1 MWYFEVAGALV
12 IILIL
17 LLVLRSMQ
25 KSRKTQTHDGQ
36 TEVAPVPEVESPIE
50 MVTQEP
56 THEHREDERAS
67 LHAQTAEP
75 ISWFNDV
82 VPEQVPPLVL
92 QDLDEAETDFHLN
105 EDHVVRMS
113 SYETPHTTF
122 EDEDDDEVIEA
133 SDWLAEPSSE
143 HVAMAVPD
151 ERQQW
156 LQSNLD
162 MPGVLGWFTLTAF
175 GEVRYFD
182 QPYADEVH
190 HHFAKLLE
198 QMIAASE
205 LVGMADWK
213 EFVLRG
219 EEGVILMMT
228 APQSVMAQ
236 GDYLVVFL
244 DEEKTVSNVIAQMGQ
259 VS

>member
-1 MWYFEVAGALV
+1 MWYLVIAGVLV

-17 LLVLRSMQ
+17 LLVIRSMQ
-25 KSRKTQTHDGQ
+25 KSRKTHTHVGQ
-36 TEVAPVPEVESPIE
+36 TEAATVPEVETTIE
-50 MVTQEP
+50 IAAQEP
-56 THEHREDERAS
+56 MQEHLEDEGEP
-67 LHAQTAEP
+67 LEAQTAEP
-75 ISWFNDV
+75 IIWFNDV

-113 SYETPHTTF
+113 SYEVPNTTL
-122 EDEDDDEVIEA
+122 DDDGEME
-133 SDWLAEPSSE
+133 STDWVAEQSPDN
-143 HVAMAVPD
+143 VATTVPD

-156 LQSNLD
+156 LQSHLD
-162 MPGVLGWFTLTAF
+162 IPGVLGWFTLTPF
-175 GEVRYFD
+175 GEARYFD

-219 EEGVILMMT
+219 EEGIILMMT
-228 APQSVMAQ
+228 ASQSVMAQ

-244 DEEKTVSNVIAQMGQ
+244 DEEKAVSHVIAQMGQ